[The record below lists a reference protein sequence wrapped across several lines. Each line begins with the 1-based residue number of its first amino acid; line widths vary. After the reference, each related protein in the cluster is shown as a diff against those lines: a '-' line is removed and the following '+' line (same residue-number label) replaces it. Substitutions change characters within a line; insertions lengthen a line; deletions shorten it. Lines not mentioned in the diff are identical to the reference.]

1 MPTFTR
7 YQPWTESLLA
17 LLRRPPF
24 VVGATLLSFYVATA
38 LVAPLLY
45 PRTLTAI
52 PVDTALLVHCSAP
65 QGPTLQFFPLT
76 LGDHP
81 LGQTE
86 YMGFGVAQGLIAG
99 SRWDL
104 FLISAIT
111 VPSMLVGTFLG
122 LASGTYGGW
131 VDRVVMTVTDAF
143 LSVPYFVLVIL
154 VLILTLPRVSPTQG
168 PYLFIGAMNG
178 VMWAPFTRVVRG
190 ESTRIRQMTYV
201 ESAKAS
207 GASPGRILLHHILPN
222 SASPALA
229 QVPVTVA
236 LTLTFIIASQFIT
249 TAIITSGGTSC
260 STLGAGLSSI
270 TPVVPYFNYPEWG
283 GILSAGLAFT
293 GGWLPQPDHPFGVYW
308 WGALIPG
315 VWIAAFGLSILLI
328 SDGVRDWL
336 SPKARK

>member
-1 MPTFTR
+1 
-7 YQPWTESLLA
+7 
-17 LLRRPPF
+17 
-24 VVGATLLSFYVATA
+24 
-38 LVAPLLY
+38 
-45 PRTLTAI
+45 
-52 PVDTALLVHCSAP
+52 
-65 QGPTLQFFPLT
+65 
-76 LGDHP
+76 

-111 VPSMLVGTFLG
+111 VPSTVIGTFLG
-122 LASGTYGGW
+122 LTSGTYGGW
-131 VDRVVMTVTDAF
+131 VDRVVMMVTDAF

-154 VLILTLPRVSPTQG
+154 VFVIALPRVPPTEG
-168 PYLFIGAMNG
+168 PYVFIGAMNG

-190 ESTRIRQMTYV
+190 EASRVRTTTYV

-207 GASPGRILLHHILPN
+207 GASSGRILLHHILPN

-236 LTLTFIIASQFIT
+236 LTLTFIITSQFIT

-260 STLGAGLSSI
+260 STMGSGLSSLA
-270 TPVVPYFNYPEWG
+270 PVVPRFNYPEWG

-308 WGALIPG
+308 WGALFPG
-315 VWIAAFGLSILLI
+315 VWIAMFGLSIVLI